1 MNANLRMMGGV
12 LRHLKHINDEDKRKE
27 EWELRTKTGIINRIL
42 DINIRL
48 KGMAWRNAAEYTRLM
63 IEKEEKE
70 YRLKRKTC
78 MMLVHQNFSI
88 AVACFN
94 TLKANNN
101 LGQLDDEKEKMIGDM
116 RNGLLD
122 GMVKTKERWNREMQL
137 IAFKK
142 LVAANEKVKRMT
154 KSIVLFINKNGE
166 RQLSSGLN
174 KLIENK
180 KERDAYFNDY
190 MPRMTKILMKFMKE
204 SATFMLSAGL
214 KGL

>member
-1 MNANLRMMGGV
+1 
-12 LRHLKHINDEDKRKE
+12 
-27 EWELRTKTGIINRIL
+27 
-42 DINIRL
+42 
-48 KGMAWRNAAEYTRLM
+48 
-63 IEKEEKE
+63 
-70 YRLKRKTC
+70 
-78 MMLVHQNFSI
+78 
-88 AVACFN
+88 
-94 TLKANNN
+94 
-101 LGQLDDEKEKMIGDM
+101 
-116 RNGLLD
+116 
-122 GMVKTKERWNREMQL
+122 MQL